1 MIVIFCQIIDYLL
14 LIIIIL
20 ASKQNKVNMIA
31 IKVHG
36 IKMIPTFKN
45 WVQGFKIAPIFFRD
59 LVHELLLIFRIY
71 NLPWQ
76 SCERVIVC
84 WIQLDQ

>member
-20 ASKQNKVNMIA
+20 ASMQNKVNMIA

-45 WVQGFKIAPIFFRD
+45 WVQGFKIAPIFF
-59 LVHELLLIFRIY
+59 
-71 NLPWQ
+71 
-76 SCERVIVC
+76 
-84 WIQLDQ
+84 

>member
-1 MIVIFCQIIDYLL
+1 MIVIFCHLL

-20 ASKQNKVNMIA
+20 ASMQNKVNMIA

-45 WVQGFKIAPIFFRD
+45 WVQGFKIAPIFF
-59 LVHELLLIFRIY
+59 LEIWFMNY
-71 NLPWQ
+71 
-76 SCERVIVC
+76 S
-84 WIQLDQ
+84 